1 MKNFKKIIAF
11 LLLTIT
17 LLGVPMLAK
26 LITNKFDFS
35 TIDPDNVFLWF
46 MVRHS
51 LQALMILII
60 VIFLRK
66 GFNLNFNLGIGDKKI
81 GLSYL
86 KKFVIIFTIGC
97 LVFNGLL
104 VLLKQFQPFIY
115 EHNFTNIVGYM
126 SFQLFFTGPS
136 EEFIFRAFAMTVFIY
151 FISNKRLNKKIS
163 YANLYAAIIFGLAHI
178 SITFS
183 PFSLSY
189 AIPQIITSLILGY
202 FYGDCYEKSKSVI
215 YPMIMHSFTNV
226 LMVSVTIILSIV
238 F

>member
-1 MKNFKKIIAF
+1 
-11 LLLTIT
+11 
-17 LLGVPMLAK
+17 MLAK

-51 LQALMILII
+51 LQSSPDFDYRN
-60 VIFLRK
+60 FLKK

-126 SFQLFFTGPS
+126 SFPILYGTIRGVYFQSICDDGLY
-136 EEFIFRAFAMTVFIY
+136 IFY
-151 FISNKRLNKKIS
+151 F
-163 YANLYAAIIFGLAHI
+163 
-178 SITFS
+178 
-183 PFSLSY
+183 
-189 AIPQIITSLILGY
+189 
-202 FYGDCYEKSKSVI
+202 
-215 YPMIMHSFTNV
+215 
-226 LMVSVTIILSIV
+226 
-238 F
+238 

>member
-1 MKNFKKIIAF
+1 
-11 LLLTIT
+11 
-17 LLGVPMLAK
+17 MLAK
-26 LITNKFDFS
+26 LITIHFDFS

-60 VIFLRK
+60 IIFLRK

-104 VLLKQFQPFIY
+104 VLLNQFQPFIH
-115 EHNFTNIVGYM
+115 EHTFTNIVGYL

-136 EEFIFRAFAMTVFIY
+136 EKFFLEHLRLRCLDILFIIKDL
-151 FISNKRLNKKIS
+151 IKKSIMPTYTRNHLWTSS
-163 YANLYAAIIFGLAHI
+163 YLYNVL
-178 SITFS
+178 T
-183 PFSLSY
+183 FSLSY
-189 AIPQIITSLILGY
+189 AVP
-202 FYGDCYEKSKSVI
+202 
-215 YPMIMHSFTNV
+215 
-226 LMVSVTIILSIV
+226 
-238 F
+238 